1 MKGRLIMNQIM
12 IGKFIAFKR
21 KQKNLTQEQLA
32 QILNISNKTVS
43 KWETGKSMPDYTLVK
58 PLCEALN
65 ISVSE
70 LIDGQTLNESVKIN
84 EDQLI
89 ELMRKTQQLENQR
102 VLLYGVIFVT
112 MGTSMQALAYSTDK
126 SYLFGCMLFVSIVE
140 LILGLGTIIRYLL
153 K

>member
-1 MKGRLIMNQIM
+1 
-12 IGKFIAFKR
+12 
-21 KQKNLTQEQLA
+21 
-32 QILNISNKTVS
+32 
-43 KWETGKSMPDYTLVK
+43 MPDYTLVK

-70 LIDGQTLNESVKIN
+70 LIDGQTSNESVKIN

>member
-1 MKGRLIMNQIM
+1 MNQIM

-126 SYLFGCMLFVSIVE
+126 SYLFRCMLFVSIVE

>member
-1 MKGRLIMNQIM
+1 MNQTM

>member
-1 MKGRLIMNQIM
+1 MNQIM

-112 MGTSMQALAYSTDK
+112 MGTSMQAFAYSTDK

>member
-1 MKGRLIMNQIM
+1 MNQIM

-70 LIDGQTLNESVKIN
+70 LIDGQTSNESVKIN

>member
-1 MKGRLIMNQIM
+1 MNQIM

-70 LIDGQTLNESVKIN
+70 LIDGQTSNESVKIN

-89 ELMRKTQQLENQR
+89 ELMRKTQQLENQH
-102 VLLYGVIFVT
+102 T
-112 MGTSMQALAYSTDK
+112 
-126 SYLFGCMLFVSIVE
+126 
-140 LILGLGTIIRYLL
+140 
-153 K
+153 

>member
-1 MKGRLIMNQIM
+1 MNQIM